1 MVRNPPGSHTPSL
14 CDLKEK
20 EKKKKKHE
28 TKDEK
33 QSRELFF
40 PISGSAQL
48 QEK

>member
-1 MVRNPPGSHTPSL
+1 MVRNPLGSHTPSL

-20 EKKKKKHE
+20 EKKKKHE